1 MEKAR
6 EEGLGV
12 KFRPTFASPLPAPMR
27 QENGRLG
34 HGDEENQFTP
44 RLVSAAVFNGERVVI
59 VFVAAGGHHMVAPV
73 GGANPNPTSS
83 HPLSDVGSG

>member
-44 RLVSAAVFNGERVVI
+44 RLVWRCSTASGVEPRVCVRESLYSR
-59 VFVAAGGHHMVAPV
+59 GKPSTCG
-73 GGANPNPTSS
+73 
-83 HPLSDVGSG
+83 